1 MKNKRLVSLWL
12 FVVGIGLFIFWG
24 SLIAV
29 DPLGIWHFPII
40 RGFNN
45 YKVSQPAHLDFF
57 KPYEYRMIKPDVVF
71 LGSSRVYVGL
81 CPDDYPDKSVK
92 VYNMGMSS
100 LSIRDAYQY
109 LKFMIKVHK
118 PKKVYL
124 GLDFF
129 QFDSNNF
136 GDSRRGFSQERL
148 DKISSNGF
156 SYITFK
162 LHETAGLR
170 RMIKPTVLKSRKE
183 TNTILF
189 NKGWDVIRGSALEV
203 NEEAYV
209 HTMMS
214 FFKTYQQ
221 FSLCDES
228 FICLEKII
236 ETAREEE
243 IDIVLFFNPISAD
256 LLSIIWATGQQ
267 YNFRNVKKRLAEV
280 ASYYD
285 FAFINSLTKDK
296 SSFYDA
302 SHYREATGEVIISS
316 LLQKKPALFFQH
328 ITKENSSYF
337 LFIAERNLYSH
348 AFPNSF
354 FLHKINNLIK
364 QKDSKNARELVQEYL
379 RKDDCFEN

>member
-109 LKFMIKVHK
+109 LNFMIKVHK
-118 PKKVYL
+118 PQKVYL

-129 QFDSNNF
+129 QFDSHNF
-136 GDSRRGFSQERL
+136 NDSRQGFSQERL
-148 DKISSNGF
+148 DKISGSWF
-156 SYITFK
+156 SYMAFK
-162 LHETAGLR
+162 LQETAGLR
-170 RMIKPTVLKSRKE
+170 GIIKPTVLRSQEERD
-183 TNTILF
+183 TVLF
-189 NKGWDVIRGSALEV
+189 RKGWDVQRGSALEA
-203 NEEAYV
+203 NEDAYI
-209 HTMMS
+209 HSLMS

-228 FICLEKII
+228 FFCLEKII
-236 ETAREEE
+236 KATRAEG
-243 IDIVLFFNPISAD
+243 IDLVLFFNPISAD
-256 LLSIIWATGQQ
+256 LLSLIWVTEQ
-267 YNFRNVKKRLAEV
+267 YDNFKSVKTRVAEITD
-280 ASYYD
+280 YYD
-285 FAFINSLTKDK
+285 YAYINRLTKDR
-296 SSFYDA
+296 SLFYDA
-302 SHYREATGEVIISS
+302 SHYKSEVGKFFALSRFNSVNIDVHNVLS
-316 LLQKKPALFFQH
+316 LLSYQQAELKK
-328 ITKENSSYF
+328 Y
-337 LFIAERNLYSH
+337 
-348 AFPNSF
+348 
-354 FLHKINNLIK
+354 LIK
-364 QKDSKNARELVQEYL
+364 NWGNDEDVLRVLNDGDTKKARAIFKIKHYL
-379 RKDDCFEN
+379 RLNNDEKVE

>member
-1 MKNKRLVSLWL
+1 MKNKRLVHLWL
-12 FVVGIGLFIFWG
+12 FLVGVGLLFFWG
-24 SLIAV
+24 SLIIV

-40 RGFNN
+40 KGFNN

-57 KPYEYRMIKPDVVF
+57 KPYEYRLIKPDVVF

-81 CPDDYPDKSVK
+81 CPDDYPDKNVK

-109 LKFMIKVHK
+109 LNFMIKVHK
-118 PKKVYL
+118 PQKVYL

-129 QFDSNNF
+129 QFDSHNF
-136 GDSRRGFSQERL
+136 NDSRQGFSQERL
-148 DKISSNGF
+148 DKISGSWF
-156 SYITFK
+156 SYMAFK
-162 LHETAGLR
+162 LQETAGLR
-170 RMIKPTVLKSRKE
+170 GIIKPTVLRSQEERD
-183 TNTILF
+183 TVLF
-189 NKGWDVIRGSALEV
+189 RKGWDVQRGSALEA
-203 NEEAYV
+203 NEDAYI
-209 HTMMS
+209 HTLMS

-285 FAFINSLTKDK
+285 FAFINNLTKDRGL
-296 SSFYDA
+296 FYDA
-302 SHYREATGEVIISS
+302 SHYRDIIGKFIISK
-316 LLQKKPALFFQH
+316 LLQKKPTLFSLLL
-328 ITKENSSYF
+328 TKERCSTFLSATEHSLCSYVYSES
-337 LFIAERNLYSH
+337 LLLY
-348 AFPNSF
+348 
-354 FLHKINNLIK
+354 KIKGLIK
-364 QKDSKNARELVQEYL
+364 EKNVEEARRLAREYFRE
-379 RKDDCFEN
+379 KEIFPK